1 MYNLHIFIRA
11 RIYIIAR
18 FIMALFDS
26 GALYHGAFFLGAFFL
41 GANYHIPPFYKW
53 SANSKMVWNIS
64 VSQQKRGVIV
74 NKKKLAL
81 TFHFRNSTTDLGLR
95 CCCDK

>member
-11 RIYIIAR
+11 RIYIMAR

-41 GANYHIPPFYKW
+41 GANCHIPLCTGMTARLKCEVL
-53 SANSKMVWNIS
+53 SKIKSNHYVPCPW
-64 VSQQKRGVIV
+64 VPKQR
-74 NKKKLAL
+74 
-81 TFHFRNSTTDLGLR
+81 FRKSEPP
-95 CCCDK
+95 